1 VRSYRDVR
9 AITSGAGLLQSFR
22 RNFRD
27 YPTVHA
33 WPPTTP
39 RGDLEHWFP
48 ASRATPIAIPTALA
62 SSLERSSLTQEA
74 RGHRRGIGKTWPI
87 RNRAAARTLSIGA
100 DLSVRIEIS
109 ERGSRDANERAE
121 REVRK
126 GQEGAKEGFTGVTER
141 SVRNLDVSSSVATR
155 LTKDRD
161 FGESLAR
168 FRSIGKKKEREG
180 KENSIP
186 RAPSRALIPRPS
198 SLSLHLFV
206 RRFGCQ
212 LGRDEPAPSIS
223 IIRRLD

>member
-62 SSLERSSLTQEA
+62 SSLERPSVTQEA
-74 RGHRRGIGKTWPI
+74 RGHRRGIGKTWPM

-100 DLSVRIEIS
+100 AFPSARIDGKSRSAARETRANAPSASGESRERSRRGERRVHGGYGAIGKESRRFIVR
-109 ERGSRDANERAE
+109 RDAPY
-121 REVRK
+121 K
-126 GQEGAKEGFTGVTER
+126 GSGFWRIAR
-141 SVRNLDVSSSVATR
+141 SVSA
-155 LTKDRD
+155 
-161 FGESLAR
+161 FA
-168 FRSIGKKKEREG
+168 
-180 KENSIP
+180 
-186 RAPSRALIPRPS
+186 
-198 SLSLHLFV
+198 
-206 RRFGCQ
+206 
-212 LGRDEPAPSIS
+212 
-223 IIRRLD
+223 